1 MPSRAGWA
9 SPWYESVPAGASAA
23 KPTTFISAPQ
33 PPRVVLVSIVTTVR
47 NEERNLPALLDSLLV
62 QKPPFEVIIVEA
74 YSDDRTWDIA
84 QGYAADHPDT
94 VRAFRVG
101 GSRGKGRNFG
111 VDQAKGEYV
120 AFIDGDCMASPQ
132 WLDSLRANAA
142 PNRVV
147 AGRTVTMGYRPFA
160 ELHRVELRHEGYDV
174 SYPSCNLLYPTDL
187 FKKLKGFD
195 PRFQTAEDIDLNF
208 RAVSAGAE
216 IRHGDRALVYARAR
230 DTFFGFFRQAYWN
243 GYGRKQ
249 LTLKHGELWGN
260 YSMRSLIV
268 RYISFWY
275 LVRLALGFLG
285 YMVAKVSEHR
295 EDFRADDSAGSPKG

>member
-1 MPSRAGWA
+1 MLI
-9 SPWYESVPAGASAA
+9 SV
-23 KPTTFISAPQ
+23 
-33 PPRVVLVSIVTTVR
+33 VTTVR

-62 QKPPFEVIIVEA
+62 QKPPFEVIVVEA
-74 YSDDRTWDIA
+74 YSDDRTWQIA
-84 QGYAADHPDT
+84 QEYAARHPDT
-94 VRAFRVG
+94 VRAFRQG
-101 GSRGKGRNFG
+101 GSRGTGRNFG
-111 VDQAKGEYV
+111 VEQAKGEFV
-120 AFIDGDCMASPQ
+120 AFIDGDCMAGPQ
-132 WLDSLRANAA
+132 WLENLRVDAAANT
-142 PNRVV
+142 VV
-147 AGRTVTMGYRPFA
+147 AGRTVLMGYRPFA

-187 FKKLKGFD
+187 FRRIKGFD
-195 PRFQTAEDIDLNF
+195 PRFHTAEDIDLNF
-208 RAVSAGAE
+208 RAVSAGAHIHYGE
-216 IRHGDRALVYARAR
+216 RALVYARAR

-295 EDFRADDSAGSPKG
+295 EDFRADDRAGA